1 METPLRI
8 RLSDERRA
16 DLVARIQAHLREH
29 FEDDVGELKAGL
41 LLDFFV
47 KELGPPVY
55 NQAIKDAHDF
65 LAEKLVDLDGE
76 FYEPEE
82 PLR

>member
-1 METPLRI
+1 MRI
-8 RLSDERRA
+8 RLEDERRA
-16 DLVARIQAHLREH
+16 DLVARIQRHLREH
-29 FEDDVGELKAGL
+29 FDEDLGELKAGL

-65 LAEKLVDLDGE
+65 LAEKLVDLEGE

-82 PLR
+82 APR

>member
-1 METPLRI
+1 MRI

-16 DLVARIQAHLREH
+16 DLVARIQRHLREQ
-29 FEDDVGELKAGL
+29 FEEEVGELKAGL

-47 KELGPPVY
+47 KELGPAVY

-65 LAEKLVDLDGE
+65 VADKLVDLEGE

-82 PLR
+82 PPR